1 MDKTPGSDPRSGLP
15 LKKKKRRKR
24 KRKKPKSERQP
35 QAQVDGNGKT
45 DWKEVAKA
53 SQEQVTSLEQSL
65 ASQRKKYQELVTR
78 FKLLE
83 KTGLDERAAVKLR
96 IFQSLWG
103 RLINFQAKCPEDKK
117 KVDTLVDEYMPALKK
132 AVEAASK
139 PL

>member
-1 MDKTPGSDPRSGLP
+1 MDKTPGSDPHSGLL

-24 KRKKPKSERQP
+24 KRKKPRTDRSP
-35 QAQVDGNGKT
+35 STDGNGKT
-45 DWKEVAKA
+45 DWKEVARA
-53 SQEQVTSLEQSL
+53 AQEQVNSLEQSL
-65 ASQRKKYQELVTR
+65 ASQRKRYRDLVTR
-78 FKLLE
+78 FKLVE

-96 IFQSLWG
+96 IFQNLWS

-132 AVEAASK
+132 AVQDASK